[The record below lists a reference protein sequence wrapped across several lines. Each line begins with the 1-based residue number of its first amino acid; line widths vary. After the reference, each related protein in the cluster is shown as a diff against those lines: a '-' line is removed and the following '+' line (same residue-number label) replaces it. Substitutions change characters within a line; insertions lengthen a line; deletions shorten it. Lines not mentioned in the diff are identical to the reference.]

1 MTNDKF
7 DADLKSHRRFGL
19 LAFMLLFGF
28 GGIWATSA
36 PIDGAAIA
44 TGIVTVKSYSKV
56 VQHLEGGIIKD
67 IFVENGAMVEA
78 NQPILEI
85 DNTQSL
91 TELEAQNQRLLSL
104 RTWETRLEAERD
116 GRDTLVYPSSF
127 DLLGERAR
135 EDMDGQ
141 IQIFNARRSA
151 RAGSI
156 EILEQRIEQLQSQIR
171 GYRGLQASKEKLTAS
186 YNEELVDIG
195 ELLSQGF
202 SDKNRLRELERNV
215 SVLEGEIAELT
226 ATIGSTE
233 VAIGEARLQILQ
245 EEKEFQN
252 DVVSELRDVQ
262 TEINVGVEVATAL
275 EDVVSRTIVRAPDS
289 GIVNGLQF
297 HTIAGVIAPGM
308 KILDIDSEDQMNL
321 YFQTKKRK
329 ILPRSQNQKNY
340 FQLLNSKDIVFAY
353 GPAGTGKTFLAV
365 AKAVAS
371 LQQGL
376 VKKIILSRPAV
387 EAGEK
392 LGFLPG
398 DLKEKVDPFLRP
410 IYDALYEMMPYDQVE
425 KKLANNTIEIAPIA
439 FMRGRTLE
447 DCYIILDEAQN
458 TTKIQ
463 MKMFLTRLGKN
474 SKMVV
479 VGDNTQIDLIS
490 KNESGLIEASIKLKN
505 IDDIGFIELDQRDVI
520 RHEVV
525 RKIINV
531 YEDKNSN

>member
-1 MTNDKF
+1 LSYLNYSLDIELNDNNYLPNLFGVDDKNIQILEK
-7 DADLKSHRRFGL
+7 ANNVLIKYRGNKIKIIGTKSSVKNTKEEIL
-19 LAFMLLFGF
+19 LLFEQAKKGLD
-28 GGIWATSA
+28 
-36 PIDGAAIA
+36 IDEDKI
-44 TGIVTVKSYSKV
+44 
-56 VQHLEGGIIKD
+56 
-67 IFVENGAMVEA
+67 M
-78 NQPILEI
+78 
-85 DNTQSL
+85 
-91 TELEAQNQRLLSL
+91 
-104 RTWETRLEAERD
+104 ETR
-116 GRDTLVYPSSF
+116 S
-127 DLLGERAR
+127 
-135 EDMDGQ
+135 
-141 IQIFNARRSA
+141 
-151 RAGSI
+151 
-156 EILEQRIEQLQSQIR
+156 
-171 GYRGLQASKEKLTAS
+171 
-186 YNEELVDIG
+186 
-195 ELLSQGF
+195 
-202 SDKNRLRELERNV
+202 
-215 SVLEGEIAELT
+215 
-226 ATIGSTE
+226 
-233 VAIGEARLQILQ
+233 
-245 EEKEFQN
+245 
-252 DVVSELRDVQ
+252 
-262 TEINVGVEVATAL
+262 
-275 EDVVSRTIVRAPDS
+275 
-289 GIVNGLQF
+289 
-297 HTIAGVIAPGM
+297 M
-308 KILDIDSEDQMNL
+308 KILEIDSEDQMNFF
-321 YFQTKKRK
+321 FQTKKRK

-353 GPAGTGKTFLAV
+353 GPAGTGKTYLAV

-490 KNESGLIEASIKLKN
+490 KNESGLIDASIKLKN
-505 IDDIGFIELDQRDVI
+505 IDDIGFIELNQRDVI

-525 RKIINV
+525 RKIINA
-531 YEDKNSN
+531 YEEKNSN